1 MQFRLKNNPKI
12 TDAIRESL
20 RKNLTYLRT
29 KSVLQ
34 NIPVGQYLSV
44 KHRNGVWVRGTLL
57 NFSKDRLLIQTPFSI
72 KQIPIT
78 KMERI
83 TYREKIIS
91 MPEWKLTIYGL
102 AALLG
107 LGAMETWNRQTSPN
121 WGYKW
126 HNRFIGGIFGL
137 VAGAE
142 VYDTSMILLTKKT
155 HFGLTPEELDKL
167 NRQIIGGTLAED
179 TKEFK
184 QAYLEEKLQ
193 AIADK
198 LGDAYGEPFLAELIS
213 RMERTVAHFNEEV
226 DTMLSSVKDNTKKRQ
241 KHFGAPEGGASTN
254 QIDAKSES
262 GIESNSD
269 ASNNNESE
277 APDDENNAK
286 KKKFSL
292 FKRKKKK

>member
-1 MQFRLKNNPKI
+1 MKLKICWSNKLSNLLFIIFSPVLIAQDGEILEITKHVGYTLDAQENLHYKVFNDIPNFESAQFFEISPQKIEARISFIDYTNIKTSRRSFSLKEFSDMQFRLKNNPKI
-12 TDAIRESL
+12 TDAIRESF

-91 MPEWKLTIYGL
+91 MPEWKLTIFGL

-155 HFGLTPEELDKL
+155 HFGLTPQELDKL
-167 NRQIIGGTLAED
+167 NR
-179 TKEFK
+179 
-184 QAYLEEKLQ
+184 
-193 AIADK
+193 
-198 LGDAYGEPFLAELIS
+198 
-213 RMERTVAHFNEEV
+213 
-226 DTMLSSVKDNTKKRQ
+226 
-241 KHFGAPEGGASTN
+241 
-254 QIDAKSES
+254 
-262 GIESNSD
+262 
-269 ASNNNESE
+269 
-277 APDDENNAK
+277 
-286 KKKFSL
+286 
-292 FKRKKKK
+292 